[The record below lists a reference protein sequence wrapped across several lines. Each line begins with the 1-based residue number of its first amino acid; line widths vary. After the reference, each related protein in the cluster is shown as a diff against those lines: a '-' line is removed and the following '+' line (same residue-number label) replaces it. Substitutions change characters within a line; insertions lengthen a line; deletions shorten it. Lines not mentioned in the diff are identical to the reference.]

1 MGLDPNIILQ
11 GQQYDPMQSIGK
23 AVQLSSLMRQGEL
36 QGLQADQAR
45 QEMQDTITL
54 RNLYK
59 QHASDPAALLQGVR
73 GAGLYKQA
81 DELEKSGLERQKLAT
96 DRDKTLGEID
106 KNKAETLLRH
116 LEYTKSAMTGVIADP
131 SDANIAQALGGFVQ
145 NGVMTQEQAQA
156 EYQKVAGMPLAA
168 RKQYLMFHAAKQD
181 QAISMLTPK
190 LEALDL
196 GGSRQIVD
204 MNGFTNPGAVGQSIK
219 KTVTP
224 DAQLSASTAIRG
236 QNMTDAR
243 AREGLGI
250 QVDMK
255 KIALQKAQHEQADRV
270 QAKGAQLSAADDALS
285 VLNKAI
291 NHPGRLAATGVSSY
305 LGGGIIPGTEGRNF
319 SAVVDQIKGV
329 AFLQAFS
336 NLKGGGQ
343 ITEIEG
349 KKATDAIARLDTAQS
364 EGEFL
369 QSLKDLKAVME
380 AGRKRLSAGAGA
392 TATDPGNS
400 PSATASVAPAS
411 LPFADGARVSSGR
424 ISPPAP
430 KAGASEDG
438 YIFLG
443 GDPADPKRWKKASA
457 K

>member
-23 AVQLSSLMRQGEL
+23 AMQLSSLMRQGEL

-59 QHASDPAALLQGVR
+59 QHAADPAALLQGVR

-81 DELEKSGLERQKLAT
+81 DALEKSGIERQKLAT
-96 DRDKTLGEID
+96 EQTKALGEID
-106 KNKAETLLRH
+106 KTKAETLLKR

-145 NGVMTQEQAQA
+145 SGVMTQEQAQA

-168 RKQYLMFHAAKQD
+168 RKQYLMFYAAKQD

-196 GGSRQIVD
+196 GGSHQIVD
-204 MNGFTNPGAVGQSIK
+204 VNPQTNPGAIGRSYSKTATPGETMADSRARDAAKASAASKPPAGYRWTASGNLEAIPGGPVEAKPNAAAQKTADAREVLALLDQAEPLLGIATGSYVGAGMDSLNRAFGK
-219 KTVTP
+219 STP
-224 DAQLSASTAIRG
+224 GAQGAAQLKALEGALIAKMPKMSGPQSDKDVLLYRQMAGEIGDPTVPADQKRAAIKVI
-236 QNMTDAR
+236 
-243 AREGLGI
+243 RE
-250 QVDMK
+250 
-255 KIALQKAQHEQADRV
+255 
-270 QAKGAQLSAADDALS
+270 
-285 VLNKAI
+285 I
-291 NHPGRLAATGVSSY
+291 NQRY
-305 LGGGIIPGTEGRNF
+305 LGESGAAPGG
-319 SAVVDQIKGV
+319 
-329 AFLQAFS
+329 
-336 NLKGGGQ
+336 
-343 ITEIEG
+343 
-349 KKATDAIARLDTAQS
+349 
-364 EGEFL
+364 
-369 QSLKDLKAVME
+369 
-380 AGRKRLSAGAGA
+380 
-392 TATDPGNS
+392 DPA
-400 PSATASVAPAS
+400 PAAPAS

>member
-1 MGLDPNIILQ
+1 
-11 GQQYDPMQSIGK
+11 
-23 AVQLSSLMRQGEL
+23 
-36 QGLQADQAR
+36 
-45 QEMQDTITL
+45 
-54 RNLYK
+54 
-59 QHASDPAALLQGVR
+59 
-73 GAGLYKQA
+73 
-81 DELEKSGLERQKLAT
+81 
-96 DRDKTLGEID
+96 
-106 KNKAETLLRH
+106 
-116 LEYTKSAMTGVIADP
+116 
-131 SDANIAQALGGFVQ
+131 
-145 NGVMTQEQAQA
+145 MTQEQAQA

-196 GGSRQIVD
+196 GGSHQIVD
-204 MNGFTNPGAVGQSIK
+204 VNPQTNPGALGQQVR
-219 KTVTP
+219 KTASP
-224 DAQLSASTAIRG
+224 DAVMADGRK
-236 QNMTDAR
+236 
-243 AREGLGI
+243 REELGI

-255 KIALQKAQHEQADRV
+255 KIALQKAQQEQADRV

-285 VLNKAI
+285 VLDKAI

-319 SAVVDQIKGV
+319 SAVLDQIKGG

>member
-106 KNKAETLLRH
+106 KTKAETLLKR

-145 NGVMTQEQAQA
+145 SGVMTQEQAQA

-204 MNGFTNPGAVGQSIK
+204 MNPQTNPGALGQQVR
-219 KTVTP
+219 KTASP
-224 DAQLSASTAIRG
+224 DAVMADDRK
-236 QNMTDAR
+236 
-243 AREGLGI
+243 REELGI

-319 SAVVDQIKGV
+319 SAVLDQIKGV

>member
-23 AVQLSSLMRQGEL
+23 AMQLSSLMRQGEL

-54 RNLYK
+54 RDLYK

-81 DELEKSGLERQKLAT
+81 DALEKSGLERQKLAT
-96 DRDKTLGEID
+96 EQTKALGEID
-106 KNKAETLLRH
+106 KTKAETLLKR
-116 LEYTKSAMTGVIADP
+116 LEYTKSAMTGVMADP

-145 NGVMTQEQAQA
+145 SGVMTQEQAQA

-204 MNGFTNPGAVGQSIK
+204 MNPQTNPGALGRSYS
-219 KTVTP
+219 KTATP
-224 DAQLSASTAIRG
+224 GETMADS
-236 QNMTDAR
+236 R
-243 AREGLGI
+243 ARDAAEQGKLPAGYRRGPGDTLQAIPGGPADPNARQTAAANKVLPLLDKAEKLLDSATGSYLGAGYD
-250 QVDMK
+250 V
-255 KIALQKAQHEQADRV
+255 AAQAFGRST
-270 QAKGAQLSAADDALS
+270 KGAQATAQLKALEGSLMLAQPRMEGPQSNAD
-285 VLNKAI
+285 VLLYRQMA
-291 NHPGRLAATGVSSY
+291 
-305 LGGGIIPGTEGRNF
+305 
-319 SAVVDQIKGV
+319 
-329 AFLQAFS
+329 
-336 NLKGGGQ
+336 GQ
-343 ITEIEG
+343 IGDSTVPAETRR
-349 KKATDAIARLDTAQS
+349 AAIRTIRELQEKYASSSPAGSVPQAQP
-364 EGEFL
+364 
-369 QSLKDLKAVME
+369 
-380 AGRKRLSAGAGA
+380 AG
-392 TATDPGNS
+392 
-400 PSATASVAPAS
+400 S

-424 ISPPAP
+424 IAPPAP

>member
-11 GQQYDPMQSIGK
+11 GQQYDPMQGIGK

-36 QGLQADQAR
+36 QGMQADQAR
-45 QEMQDTITL
+45 QEMQDTMTL

-106 KNKAETLLRH
+106 KTKAETLLKR
-116 LEYTKSAMTGVIADP
+116 LEYIKSAMTGVIADP

-145 NGVMTQEQAQA
+145 SGVMTQEQAQA

-168 RKQYLMFHAAKQD
+168 RKQYLMFYAAKQD

-196 GGSRQIVD
+196 GGSRTFVD
-204 MNGFTNPGAVGQSIK
+204 KNPLTNPGIVGQSFG
-219 KTVTP
+219 KTVSP
-224 DAQLSASTAIRG
+224 DAAAKASAASKPPAGYRWTASGNLEAIPG
-236 QNMTDAR
+236 GPVEAKPNAAAQKTADAR
-243 AREGLGI
+243 EVLALLDQAEPLLGI
-250 QVDMK
+250 ATGSYVGAGMDSLNRAFGK
-255 KIALQKAQHEQADRV
+255 STP
-270 QAKGAQLSAADDALS
+270 GAQGAAQLKALEGS
-285 VLNKAI
+285 LVAKMPKMSGPQSDKDVLLYRQMAGEIGDPTVPADQKRAAI
-291 NHPGRLAATGVSSY
+291 KVIREINQRY
-305 LGGGIIPGTEGRNF
+305 LGESGAAPGG
-319 SAVVDQIKGV
+319 
-329 AFLQAFS
+329 
-336 NLKGGGQ
+336 
-343 ITEIEG
+343 
-349 KKATDAIARLDTAQS
+349 
-364 EGEFL
+364 
-369 QSLKDLKAVME
+369 
-380 AGRKRLSAGAGA
+380 
-392 TATDPGNS
+392 DPA
-400 PSATASVAPAS
+400 PAAPAS

-424 ISPPAP
+424 IAPPAP